1 MGDNTQK
8 VGVDH
13 ILMTLGRTEDYIVE
27 INENHVEAACSSI
40 WKQARDGDHGWLP
53 HASRSLP
60 VLLGMMPPSHGGGRR
75 FESRRIHINLGS
87 EPVISHVC
95 YSRVLS
101 SSSLTF
107 ASMLT
112 SISMNI
118 VSLGS
123 GLGDLSW
130 CRMPSSTGHV

>member
-1 MGDNTQK
+1 
-8 VGVDH
+8 
-13 ILMTLGRTEDYIVE
+13 
-27 INENHVEAACSSI
+27 
-40 WKQARDGDHGWLP
+40 
-53 HASRSLP
+53 
-60 VLLGMMPPSHGGGRR
+60 
-75 FESRRIHINLGS
+75 
-87 EPVISHVC
+87 
-95 YSRVLS
+95 
-101 SSSLTF
+101 LTF